1 MARGLASLKSQALA
15 CIGKN
20 WSKGSLTREKLL
32 SNVKELAAF
41 TAKTFGLEKISS
53 LGPKHI
59 DAYVQNL
66 HDRGL
71 SPSTMADKLTAC
83 RVVATAIGK
92 GGIVK
97 EHNRDYC
104 VSRTR
109 VNPQAVNREK
119 TAEIR
124 EVVSDRAANGDKIA
138 MMMVAAAAL
147 RGEFGLRAKESLM
160 STRLVEKNGQVY
172 LVIEGT
178 KGGKERELP
187 LETSGQLLAVQL
199 AAEVSSALGS
209 ETGKIIPPGMSLKQ
223 AYNAQRNTWRALGG
237 TRANSNNMHGARHG
251 FARDSKAHGKSNAEI
266 MALLGHGTERSG
278 APYGI

>member
-1 MARGLASLKSQALA
+1 MARGLVSLKSQALA

-20 WSKGSLTREKLL
+20 WSKGSQTREKLL

-71 SPSTMADKLTAC
+71 NPSTMADKLTAC

-92 GGIVK
+92 SGIVK

-109 VNPQAVNREK
+109 VNPQAVNQEK
-119 TAEIR
+119 TDEIR
-124 EVVSDRAANGDKIA
+124 AIVSERAANGDKIA

-147 RGEFGLRAKESLM
+147 RDAFGLRGKESLM

-187 LETSGQLLAVQL
+187 LETSGQLYSVQL
-199 AAEVSSALGS
+199 AAEVSSAIGS
-209 ETGKIIPPGMSLKQ
+209 ETGKIMPPSMSLQQ
-223 AYNAQRNTWRALGG
+223 AYDAQRNIWRALGG
-237 TRANSNNMHGARHG
+237 TRANNSNMHGARHA
-251 FARDSKAHGKSNAEI
+251 FARDSKAHGKTTQEI
-266 MALLGHGTERSG
+266 MLLLGHGEERSG
-278 APYGI
+278 APYGV